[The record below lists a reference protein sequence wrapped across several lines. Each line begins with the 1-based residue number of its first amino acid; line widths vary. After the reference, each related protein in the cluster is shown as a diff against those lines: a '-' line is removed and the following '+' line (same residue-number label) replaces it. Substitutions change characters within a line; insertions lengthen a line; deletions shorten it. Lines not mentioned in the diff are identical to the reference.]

1 MNAGSTMTSRDSQE
15 VRHIAT
21 ARQARSGWPRWKNEA
36 ASPQTS
42 SRSETPQERSTN
54 CFGGDLNASSKK
66 TIRNNPWAAPI
77 SVVSRITDHAG
88 FKSAASY
95 LGFGLAPRQVVVRG
109 LRLPLRHQRITAGLA
124 DRLRDH
130 RFRIMD
136 IAEQARIRRA
146 GHHTGG
152 LAVL

>member
-88 FKSAASY
+88 FKSAASC
-95 LGFGLAPRQVVVRG
+95 LGFGLAPRQVMVGGPGFPFRN
-109 LRLPLRHQRITAGLA
+109 QRVAAALA
-124 DRLRDH
+124 DRLRH
-130 RFRIMD
+130 LGLRVVHV
-136 IAEQARIRRA
+136 AEQARVGRA
-146 GHHTGG
+146 GHHAGG
-152 LAVL
+152 L